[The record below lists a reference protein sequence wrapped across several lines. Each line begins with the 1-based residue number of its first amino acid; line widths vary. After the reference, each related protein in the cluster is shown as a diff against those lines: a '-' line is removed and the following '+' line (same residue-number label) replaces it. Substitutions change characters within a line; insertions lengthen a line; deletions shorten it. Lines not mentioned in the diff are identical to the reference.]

1 MRPLRR
7 RRRPSTPPSGLVH
20 CAACGRDFVSP
31 IDWEPVGED
40 SWWMY
45 LRCGGCGDARELT
58 VANAVAERYD
68 AELAHGAKAISR
80 AADRLDQERM
90 RADVGTFIAALHSG
104 FIEPADF
111 AY

>member
-7 RRRPSTPPSGLVH
+7 RRPSAPPSGLTI
-20 CAACGRDFVSP
+20 CEACGRDFVSP

-40 SWWMY
+40 RWWMY
-45 LRCGGCGDARELT
+45 VRCGGCGAARELT
-58 VANAVAERYD
+58 VSNAEAERYD
-68 AELAHGAKAISR
+68 EDLARGAKAISR
-80 AADRLDQERM
+80 AVDRLDQERM
-90 RADVGTFIAALHSG
+90 RADAGVFIAALRSG